1 FAVEHPRHGIRGA
14 EIAAVTLE
22 GVANLGDGA
31 VGVVGGGFDE
41 QGRAAGPVRLVGDLF
56 VRHALELARSLLDGA
71 LDVVERHVL
80 GFGGVDGGAEPGVA
94 GGVAAVLLGGDRDL
108 ADQLGEQRAAPLV
121 GDGFLPLD
129 LLPFAMTSHG
139 KPRCTLHVTRYTFHD
154 AAPSCNV

>member
-1 FAVEHPRHGIRGA
+1 PRYGIRCA

-31 VGVVGGGFDE
+31 FGVIGGGFDE
-41 QGRAAGPVRLVGDLF
+41 QGRAAGPVRLVCDLV

-80 GFGGVDGGAEPGVA
+80 GFGGVDGGAEPGVD
-94 GGVAAVLLGGDRDL
+94 GGVATAMLGGDRDL
-108 ADQLGEQRAAPLV
+108 AAQLGDECAAPLV

-129 LLPFAMTSHG
+129 LLPLAVASH
-139 KPRCTLHVTRYTFHD
+139 
-154 AAPSCNV
+154 